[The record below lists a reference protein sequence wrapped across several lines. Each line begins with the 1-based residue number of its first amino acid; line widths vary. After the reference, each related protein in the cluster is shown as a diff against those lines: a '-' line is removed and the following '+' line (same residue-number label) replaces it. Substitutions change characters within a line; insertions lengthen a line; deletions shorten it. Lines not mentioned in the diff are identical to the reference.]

1 MSRMC
6 TQILIYPTTY
16 WKNSVDT
23 SFVPPGGTLDM
34 IILGIDPGTQTTGYG
49 VVETGGRS
57 LLHRAHGD
65 IRMKRGQPMSD
76 CLKQIY
82 DQLSVII
89 TEYAPDAVALEDIFY
104 GKNVKSLVKLA
115 QARGVIILAASHR
128 DIPLYEYTPLEVK
141 KATVGYGR
149 AEKGQVQHM
158 VRAILSLQEIPPPD
172 ASDALAV
179 AICHANFSKEVPV

>member
-1 MSRMC
+1 
-6 TQILIYPTTY
+6 
-16 WKNSVDT
+16 
-23 SFVPPGGTLDM
+23 
-34 IILGIDPGTQTTGYG
+34 
-49 VVETGGRS
+49 
-57 LLHRAHGD
+57 
-65 IRMKRGQPMSD
+65 MSD

-128 DIPLYEYTPLEVK
+128 DTPLYEYTPLEVK